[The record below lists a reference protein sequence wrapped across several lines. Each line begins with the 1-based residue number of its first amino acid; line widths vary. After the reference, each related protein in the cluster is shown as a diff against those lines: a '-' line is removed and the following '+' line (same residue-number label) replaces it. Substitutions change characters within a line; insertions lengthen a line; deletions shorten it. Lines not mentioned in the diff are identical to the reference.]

1 MTVTASDLDFQ
12 PPPPP
17 GRGPAL
23 VLSLLAHGV
32 LVLALAWG
40 VKWTRTDPMVAF
52 NAEIWSPT
60 VQQAAPAEPPPEPP
74 QAQPPAKPE
83 PPAPTPPP
91 SAREMA
97 QQREA
102 EIALEK
108 RRQQAE
114 RKKLEEA
121 KALKDK
127 QAKEQAERD
136 RREREKA
143 RQADKEKAE
152 RELAEKKKADQLK
165 AEKARKEEE
174 RRDAALR
181 DEMRKEQVRRVQ
193 QQAKASTPQAA
204 VGTGTAESKGT
215 AAQSAAPSSS
225 YAGRIVQQI
234 RDNTKYSNPETDQPS
249 VLIMVKTAPNGDIR
263 ETRVITSSG
272 NRLFDEAVLRGIKK
286 MGTVPRDI
294 DGKIPEVL
302 LREGLEIRVAL

>member
-1 MTVTASDLDFQ
+1 
-12 PPPPP
+12 
-17 GRGPAL
+17 
-23 VLSLLAHGV
+23 
-32 LVLALAWG
+32 
-40 VKWTRTDPMVAF
+40 MVAF

-136 RREREKA
+136 RRER
-143 RQADKEKAE
+143 
-152 RELAEKKKADQLK
+152 
-165 AEKARKEEE
+165 EKARKEEE

-286 MGTVPRDI
+286 MGSVPRDI